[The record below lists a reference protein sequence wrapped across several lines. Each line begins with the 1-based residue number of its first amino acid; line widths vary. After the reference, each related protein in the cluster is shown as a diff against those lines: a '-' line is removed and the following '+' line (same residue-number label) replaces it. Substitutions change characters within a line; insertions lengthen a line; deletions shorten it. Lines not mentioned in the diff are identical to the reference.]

1 MHWCKYSGLGW
12 SGEDKPNSILNQRR
26 FGHESLSIFSLRS
39 NLLSVRDPDSSSLQ
53 EQYTLSIFLSCIQ
66 EISGKVLR
74 KLHVFAFSPRGSP
87 TPPFESSCT
96 QRDQRRFVPLFLIRF
111 AHKNAGRGSSA
122 QRVPDSAVRIF
133 SGPTKYKKHKAF
145 ALCLIFCGPEK
156 IRTPCLLSAN
166 EALYQ
171 VSYWPNL
178 LPANISL

>member
-1 MHWCKYSGLGW
+1 MT
-12 SGEDKPNSILNQRR
+12 Q
-26 FGHESLSIFSLRS
+26 LRTREEFR
-39 NLLSVRDPDSSSLQ
+39 NLLSIERENSNVNITIYERVPKENVFIVLVH
-53 EQYTLSIFLSCIQ
+53 LVSILLRFTHKIL
-66 EISGKVLR
+66 GKVLR
-74 KLHVFAFSPRGSP
+74 KLHVFDFSPRWSL

-171 VSYWPNL
+171 VSYWPK
-178 LPANISL
+178 